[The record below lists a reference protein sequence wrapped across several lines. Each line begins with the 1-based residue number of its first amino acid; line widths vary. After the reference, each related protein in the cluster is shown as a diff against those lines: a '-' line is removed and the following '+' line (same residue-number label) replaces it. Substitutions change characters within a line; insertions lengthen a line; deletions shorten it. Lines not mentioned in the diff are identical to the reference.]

1 MKSGTFTNNTS
12 FSVTA
17 ASVNVPTG
25 TVQIDGIG
33 VFTVPTGVTVI
44 EVSQPDLGVA
54 YVGVTPNT
62 KHSLQ
67 LDWDMIR
74 PQHYETY
81 IRCNSHDVTYL
92 SDYIVTDY
100 DDQEPSLVFN
110 VDWSP
115 EINTHKPDVTD
126 Y

>member
-12 FSVTA
+12 FSVSA
-17 ASVNVPTG
+17 AQVNVPTG
-25 TVQIDGIG
+25 TVQIDGNG

-44 EVSQPDLGVA
+44 KVSHHDLGVA

-62 KHSLQ
+62 KHSLH
-67 LDWDMIR
+67 LDWDMNR
-74 PQHYETY
+74 PQHYNTY
-81 IRCNSHDVTYL
+81 IRCDSHDVTYL
-92 SDYIVTDY
+92 IDYITTEFE
-100 DDQEPSLVFN
+100 DQEPSLIFD

-115 EINTHKPDVTD
+115 EINTHTPDVTD

>member
-12 FSVTA
+12 FSVSVA
-17 ASVNVPTG
+17 QVNVPTG
-25 TVQIDGIG
+25 TVQIDGNG
-33 VFTVPTGVTVI
+33 VFTVPTGATVI
-44 EVSQPDLGVA
+44 EVSHPDLGVA

-62 KHSLQ
+62 KHSLR
-67 LDWDMIR
+67 LDWDMVR
-74 PQHYETY
+74 PQHYNTY

-92 SDYIVTDY
+92 EDFLTTEY
-100 DDQEPSLVFN
+100 DDQEPSLIFD

-115 EINTHKPDVTD
+115 EINTHTPDVTD

>member
-12 FSVTA
+12 FSVSA
-17 ASVNVPTG
+17 AQVNVPTG
-25 TVQIDGIG
+25 TVQIDGNG

-44 EVSQPDLGVA
+44 KVRHSDLGVA

-62 KHSLQ
+62 KHSLH
-67 LDWDMIR
+67 LDWDMSR
-74 PQHYETY
+74 PQHYDTY
-81 IRCNSHDVTYL
+81 IRCDSHDVTYL
-92 SDYIVTDY
+92 TDFLMMEF
-100 DDQEPSLVFN
+100 DDQEPSLSFY

-115 EINTHKPDVTD
+115 EINTHTPDVTD